1 MASKRFRE
9 AIEERFTKTKTE
21 KGCALGG
28 SVSRRKC
35 RLPIQFCKFCN
46 LGD

>member
-21 KGCALGG
+21 KGMRFGG
-28 SVSRRKC
+28 IGLKA
-35 RLPIQFCKFCN
+35 
-46 LGD
+46 